1 MAAKAFFALALIIA
15 IAIGLLLPTPGAHK
29 HRPAHSSI
37 DTIELR
43 RG

>member
-1 MAAKAFFALALIIA
+1 MAAKAFFALALTLA
-15 IAIGLLLPTPGAHK
+15 VAIGLLLPTPGADK

-37 DTIELR
+37 ETIELG